1 MFEKIAV
8 LGAGNGGYAMAADL
22 SMAGYYVNL
31 YEDPDCIE
39 NIDAVN
45 KRGGIEVV
53 ARSYTGEEIILPAGG
68 KTGFAKVKGKVTA
81 NIKEALDGVDLIM
94 LIVPGFVREKFVRKM
109 APLLEDGQTIVIWP
123 AYFGA
128 LQCSNLLEKIGIKK
142 DIIICETESILY
154 ASRKSGTATISVMGT
169 KNKLLLSAF
178 PSKNTKKVMKDLQ
191 NIYPQLVEAKN
202 VFETTFSNVNPPLHP
217 QCVLLNLYRVERKFY
232 PYYEILNGPFCSAYD
247 VTPGMARVMEKVDK
261 EKLGLVKKYGLN
273 ILSLQES
280 LNMFY
285 GAYGNNL
292 YEVISN
298 CYAYK
303 NMIAPMSIN
312 SRYVT
317 EDLQFAFVPFVYLA
331 DQVSEDLPVIR
342 GMVEIGKAATG
353 INFWED
359 GLQLEDLGLHEK
371 SISEINKYLSS

>member
-1 MFEKIAV
+1 MFKKIAV

-45 KRGGIEVV
+45 ERGGIEVV
-53 ARSYTGEEIILPAGG
+53 ARNYTGEEIKLPAGG
-68 KTGFAKVKGKVTA
+68 KTGFAKVKGRVTA

-94 LIVPGFVREKFVRKM
+94 LIVPGFVREKFIRKM
-109 APLLEDGQTIVIWP
+109 APLLEDGQIIVIWP

-128 LQCSNLLEKIGIKK
+128 LQCSNLLEKMGIKK
-142 DIIICETESILY
+142 DVIICETESILY
-154 ASRKSGTATISVMGT
+154 VTRKSGSATISIMGT
-169 KNKLLLSAF
+169 KNKLLLSVF
-178 PSKNTKKVMKDLQ
+178 PSRNTSKIIKDLQ

-247 VTPGMARVMEKVDK
+247 VTPGMAKVMEKIDT
-261 EKLGLVKKYGLN
+261 EKLELVKKYGLN

-280 LNMFY
+280 LNKFY
-285 GAYGNNL
+285 DASGNSL

-303 NMIAPMSIN
+303 NQVAPVSIT

-317 EDLQFAFVPFVYLA
+317 EDLLFAFVPFVYLA
-331 DQVSEDLPVIR
+331 NQAGEELPVIK
-342 GMVEIGKAATG
+342 GMVEIGQAATG

-359 GLQLEDLGLHEK
+359 GLKLEDLGLHGK
-371 SISEINKYLSS
+371 SINEINKYLSG

>member
-1 MFEKIAV
+1 MFRKIAV

-39 NIDAVN
+39 NIEAVY

-68 KTGFAKVKGKVTA
+68 KTGFAKLKGKATT

-109 APLLEDGQTIVIWP
+109 ASLIKDGQTIVIWP

-128 LQCSNLLEKIGIKK
+128 LQCSNLLGKMGIKK
-142 DIIICETESILY
+142 NIIICETESILY
-154 ASRKSGTATISVMGT
+154 VSRKSGPAKVSIMGT

-178 PSKNTKKVMKDLQ
+178 PSKNTNKIIKDLQ
-191 NIYPQLVEAKN
+191 KIYPQIVEAKN

-232 PYYEILNGPFCSAYD
+232 PYYEILDGPFCSAYD
-247 VTPGMARVMEKVDK
+247 VTPGMAKVMEKIDM
-261 EKLGLVKKYGLN
+261 EKAELAKRYSLN
-273 ILSLQES
+273 ILSLQET
-280 LNMFY
+280 LNKFY
-285 GAYGNNL
+285 GACGDSL

-303 NMIAPMSIN
+303 NQVAPASIT

-317 EDLQFAFVPFVYLA
+317 EDLLFAFVPFVYLA
-331 DQVSEDLPVIR
+331 NQNSEELPVIR

-353 INFWED
+353 IDFWKD
-359 GLQLEDLGLHEK
+359 GLKLEDLGLHGK
-371 SISEINKYLSS
+371 SINEINKYLLG

>member
-22 SMAGYYVNL
+22 SMAGYYVSL
-31 YEDPDCIE
+31 YEDPDCTE
-39 NIDAVN
+39 NIDAI
-45 KRGGIEVV
+45 KEKGGIEVV
-53 ARSYTGEEIILPAGG
+53 ARDYTGEERKLPAGG
-68 KTGFAKVKGKVTA
+68 KTGFVKIKGKVTV
-81 NIKEALDGVDLIM
+81 NIQEALNGVDLIM
-94 LIVPGFVREKFVRKM
+94 LIVPAFVREKFIRKM
-109 APLLEDGQTIVIWP
+109 APFLKDGQTIVVWP

-142 DIIICETESILY
+142 EIVICETESILY
-154 ASRKSGTATISVMGT
+154 ASRKSGTAVISVMGT

-178 PSKNTKKVMKDLQ
+178 PSKNTKKVIKDLQ

-202 VFETTFSNVNPPLHP
+202 VLETTFSNVNTSLHP
-217 QCVLLNLYRVERKFY
+217 QSVLLNLYRVERKFY
-232 PYYEILNGPFCSAYD
+232 PYYEILNGPFCSTYD
-247 VTPGMARVMEKVDK
+247 VTPGMAKVMDKVDK
-261 EKLGLVKKYGLN
+261 EKLGLVKRFGLS

-280 LNMFY
+280 LNKFY

-292 YEVISN
+292 YETISN

-303 NMIAPMSIN
+303 NMVAPISIN

-317 EDLQFAFVPFVYLA
+317 EDLNFAFVPFVYLA
-331 DQVSEDLPVIR
+331 DQVSEGLPVIR

-359 GLQLEDLGLHEK
+359 GLHLEDLGLHEK
-371 SISEINKYLSS
+371 SVSEINEYLTK